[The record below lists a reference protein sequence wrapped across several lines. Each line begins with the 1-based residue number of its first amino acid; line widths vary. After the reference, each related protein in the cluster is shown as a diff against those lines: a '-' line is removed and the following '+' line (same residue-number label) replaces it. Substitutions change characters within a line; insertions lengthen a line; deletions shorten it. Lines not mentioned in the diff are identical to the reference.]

1 MRARWRSWCRYRR
14 IYRRLR
20 DQVKWQDQ
28 TIVASDRATV
38 RARARALAAAPGCPC
53 GDDANAHGHYSGETY
68 CALCSCPR
76 WLGEGYDRIAG
87 V

>member
-1 MRARWRSWCRYRR
+1 MPAGWHRWCRYRR

-28 TIVASDRATV
+28 VIVASDRATL
-38 RARARALAAAPGCPC
+38 RARARDLAAAPGCPC
-53 GDDANAHGHYSGETY
+53 GHNANAHGHYRPGTD

-76 WLGEGYDRIAG
+76 WLGENHDCLAG
-87 V
+87 I